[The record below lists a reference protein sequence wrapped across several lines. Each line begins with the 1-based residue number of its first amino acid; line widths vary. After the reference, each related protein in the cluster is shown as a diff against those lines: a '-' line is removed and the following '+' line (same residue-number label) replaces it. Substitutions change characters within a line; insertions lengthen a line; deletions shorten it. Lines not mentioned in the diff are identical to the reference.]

1 MRLNPND
8 NHGLRD
14 VVVNELLAQNNNHEA
29 LDVIQQYPDE
39 GTPSMVFGHI
49 LALFRLGEA
58 AKALNALIEANHAN
72 PKIAKWLLPARK
84 AEPKTTS
91 SYGIQVGGDEEAWLY
106 REDMRDVWDAT
117 PGAMAWL
124 KKHSH

>member
-1 MRLNPND
+1 M
-8 NHGLRD
+8 
-14 VVVNELLAQNNNHEA
+14 
-29 LDVIQQYPDE
+29 IQQYPDD
-39 GTPSMVFGHI
+39 GTPAMVFGHI

-58 AKALNALIEANHAN
+58 AKALNALIEANQAN

-117 PGAMAWL
+117 PGALAWL
-124 KKHSH
+124 KKYSR